1 MPRQRGYGLSGGSAP
16 KPLAIALK
24 LALRPLGRHF
34 TGSNT
39 QKLLSKLSL
48 RGIGNC
54 RVGDS
59 MADFNLVPV
68 PKVLLVQAGIFVA
81 NAVIVRKLLVEPY
94 LRLRAKR
101 LDYTE
106 RKQAAA
112 TARFAALEKELA
124 ELRAQRKSR
133 LGALAQ
139 LRRKKYEQ
147 ARARREELI
156 VTATRES
163 EAAIK
168 EAKASLRKEFE
179 AAQAELDTSVGDLSQ
194 EMFDILL
201 PANGEKHARR

>member
-1 MPRQRGYGLSGGSAP
+1 
-16 KPLAIALK
+16 
-24 LALRPLGRHF
+24 
-34 TGSNT
+34 
-39 QKLLSKLSL
+39 
-48 RGIGNC
+48 
-54 RVGDS
+54 

-68 PKVLLVQAGIFVA
+68 PRVLLVQAGIFIA
-81 NAVIVRKLLVEPY
+81 NTIIIKKLLIEPY
-94 LRLRAKR
+94 LKLKAKR

-124 ELRAQRKSR
+124 ELRAQRRSR
-133 LGALAQ
+133 LSALAQ

-168 EAKASLRKEFE
+168 EAKSGLRKEFE
-179 AAQAELDTSVGDLSQ
+179 AAQADLDSTVSDLSQ
-194 EMFDILL
+194 EMFDLL
-201 PANGEKHARR
+201 LSPNGEKHARR